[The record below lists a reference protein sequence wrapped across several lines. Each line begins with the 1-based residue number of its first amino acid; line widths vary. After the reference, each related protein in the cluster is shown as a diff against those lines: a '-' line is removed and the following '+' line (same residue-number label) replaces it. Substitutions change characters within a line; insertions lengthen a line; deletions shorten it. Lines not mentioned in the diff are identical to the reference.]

1 MIDGEIWVV
10 ATRRIEKW
18 EELLLPYGWEY
29 WWKRRLN
36 IGKAMLGMAAR
47 AYPEISVLMNAG
59 HTRLTK
65 KEKVRNR
72 WIKDNAPKAPATAA
86 EERRAAKAAMWRCFP
101 EPAEPLTAIGR
112 RRMSRRKASLPKE

>member
-1 MIDGEIWVV
+1 MAIDSKDAGVCTSRFFNDALDKLLWNCTFKVIDGEIWVV

-65 KEKVRNR
+65 KRRSEIGGSKTTP
-72 WIKDNAPKAPATAA
+72 PK
-86 EERRAAKAAMWRCFP
+86 
-101 EPAEPLTAIGR
+101 PLPLPR
-112 RRMSRRKASLPKE
+112 RR